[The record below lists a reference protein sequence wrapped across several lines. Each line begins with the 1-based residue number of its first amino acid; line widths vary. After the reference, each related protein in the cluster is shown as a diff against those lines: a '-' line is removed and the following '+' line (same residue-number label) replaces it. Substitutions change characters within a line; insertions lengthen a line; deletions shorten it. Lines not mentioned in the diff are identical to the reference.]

1 MRKYLFT
8 IAFLFLAFVGFAQ
21 DTAAARPEGLR
32 ADEKIYVVIA
42 VLIVIL
48 AGLFAM
54 VIRLDRKISRLEKT
68 EGLRN
73 K

>member
-1 MRKYLFT
+1 MRKYIFT
-8 IAFLFLAFVGFAQ
+8 IAFLLTKLALMAQ
-21 DTAAARPEGLR
+21 DTTGARAEGLR

-42 VLIVIL
+42 VLVLIL

-54 VIRLDRKISRLEKT
+54 VIRLDRKISRMEKA
-68 EGLRN
+68 EGLN